1 MKKITIIFSV
11 IAVSLFPSC
20 GGKNSESNVIDSDTV
35 AVNPADMIEAEA
47 TTAYLTKDSIGCIA
61 IGMELAEIP
70 DSIGGLYSSKNVGE
84 SHDAMSIEFFEDQAP
99 RFVVYD
105 FGEGKIDV
113 INLIGSSVKVAT
125 INGDLGIGD
134 PMDKVL
140 NLPGVKAE
148 WCGFDDG
155 GMWYWIA
162 DGIWYAPDQSSLTA
176 ELSHRLYHSGQA
188 PTVKDFENGNVS
200 IGFIGTGLPF

>member
-1 MKKITIIFSV
+1 MKNISV
-11 IAVSLFPSC
+11 ISSIIAFTLLSSC
-20 GGKNSESNVIDSDTV
+20 GGKQTASNVADSDSAV
-35 AVNPADMIEAEA
+35 VNPADMIEAEA
-47 TTAYLTKDSIGCIA
+47 TTAYLTKDSIGCIS

-84 SHDAMSIEFFEDQAP
+84 SHDAMSIEFFEDGAP
-99 RFVVYD
+99 RFVIYD

-113 INLIGSSVKVAT
+113 INLIDNSVKVAT

-134 PMDKVL
+134 PMEKVL
-140 NLPGVKAE
+140 NLPGVEAE